1 VFVES
6 SEQDEYRKKLRAVF
20 RPGTP
25 IDRYE
30 LFEGRQEQVVEIYN
44 AAVELGRHVI
54 LFGERGVGKTSLAK
68 VLSEVLENSN
78 IRVLDS
84 GTINCDGTDSFSSL
98 WHKAFRELSIVIGNK
113 KAGFVSQL
121 NLKSSLDELLPDE
134 VAPDDVR
141 YALTK
146 FDQETL
152 IILDEVDRIQDEETK
167 RLLADTIKN
176 LSDHAVKTTLVLVGV
191 ADTVDELITEHR
203 SIERA
208 LVQVRMPRMN
218 KRELLA
224 IIENGLESA
233 GMGIERTARDMI
245 ARLSQGLPFY
255 THYLGL
261 YSGFNALND
270 NRIIVNIMDVM
281 DSTLLI
287 TRKAHNIR
295 STYHKATSSTQK
307 NSLYSEV
314 LFACALA
321 DTDEL
326 GYFTAGNVSHPMSLI
341 MGKDYDVTAYNHH
354 LKKLCTEERGPVLH
368 KVGTPRRVHYR
379 FVDPLMQ
386 PFVILEGIAK
396 GKVTLEIILG
406 AQEERPEDFETRTE
420 DEEKDYSP
428 PF

>member
-1 VFVES
+1 MKA

-68 VLSEVLENSN
+68 VLSEVLENSD
-78 IRVLDS
+78 IRVVDS
-84 GTINCDGTDSFSSL
+84 GTINCDGTDNFSSL

-113 KAGFVSQL
+113 KAGFVNQL
-121 NLKSSLDELLPDE
+121 NLTSSLDELLPDE
-134 VAPDDVR
+134 VVPDDVR

-152 IILDEVDRIQDEETK
+152 IILDEVDRIHDEETK

-176 LSDHAVKTTLVLVGV
+176 LSDHAVKTTLLLVGV

-218 KRELLA
+218 KKELLA
-224 IIENGLESA
+224 IIENGLEAA
-233 GMGIERTARDMI
+233 GMGIERAARDMI

-261 YSGFNALND
+261 YSGFNAINEG
-270 NRIIVNIMDVM
+270 RIVVKMMDVM
-281 DSTLLI
+281 DSTLQI
-287 TRKAHNIR
+287 TSKAHNIR
-295 STYHKATSSTQK
+295 STYHKATSSAQK

-326 GYFTAGNVSHPMSLI
+326 GYFAAGDVSHPMSLI

-354 LKKLCTEERGPVLH
+354 LKKLCTEERGRVLH
-368 KVGTPRRVHYR
+368 KVGTPRRVLYR

-396 GKVTLEIILG
+396 GKVTLDIILG
-406 AQEERPEDFETRTE
+406 AQEEKPEDYVISSGDLEE
-420 DEEKDYSP
+420 DHDLA
-428 PF
+428 F